1 MTLTERGSAC
11 TWGGVTGWRMV
22 PPISHGG
29 WVGERWGCDDGDTD
43 GDGVDS
49 WFLFHE
55 LQQLISGGRIH
66 FSILPLQQL
75 TLG

>member
-1 MTLTERGSAC
+1 MHLGWGNRMENGTTQQPRG
-11 TWGGVTGWRMV
+11 WG
-22 PPISHGG
+22 
-29 WVGERWGCDDGDTD
+29 VGERWGCDGDAD

-49 WFLFHE
+49 WFLLHE

-75 TLG
+75 TLS